1 MKNKLLSMFQ
11 IVLLLLLFIHSR
23 AQDSSRRNKEYLYRF
38 TVGGGFGNFYP
49 GEDGDI
55 PIGIG
60 GTCEFAL
67 QSKNSVYALGI
78 HRIEEF
84 DIFVARLP
92 INSINSFDITFGKVL
107 THGIFFSSLSAG
119 IGFID
124 GTTRGKFLAYG
135 PGFLSADYYEKIKIH
150 SIGIPIS
157 AKIFCVPLKF
167 YAPIGLELY
176 LNINPNNTFYAINV
190 CFQIGKLQPKG
201 FQLSKRNSK
210 KFKSKKDKIIL

>member
-11 IVLLLLLFIHSR
+11 IVLLLLLFSHSK

-38 TVGGGFGNFYP
+38 TLGGGFGKGYP

-84 DIFVARLP
+84 DILVARLP
-92 INSINSFDITFGKVL
+92 TNSINSFDITYGKVL
-107 THGIFFSSLSAG
+107 AHG
-119 IGFID
+119 
-124 GTTRGKFLAYG
+124 RFLA
-135 PGFLSADYYEKIKIH
+135 
-150 SIGIPIS
+150 
-157 AKIFCVPLKF
+157 V
-167 YAPIGLELY
+167 
-176 LNINPNNTFYAINV
+176 
-190 CFQIGKLQPKG
+190 
-201 FQLSKRNSK
+201 
-210 KFKSKKDKIIL
+210 